1 MKTHIEN
8 IVSFIAAQMD
18 GEPVAPAGS
27 AAICQLAAAVQ
38 ALQAAPN
45 NDLHV
50 LALRTIGVVID
61 RVRSNIS
68 AEQALHAFIRGGDR
82 A

>member
-8 IVSFIAAQMD
+8 LVSFIAAQMD

-27 AAICQLAAAVQ
+27 AAISQLSAAVQ
-38 ALQAAPN
+38 ALQAAPDS
-45 NDLHV
+45 DLQV
-50 LALRTIGVVID
+50 LALRTIGAVVD
-61 RVRSNIS
+61 RVRSNIA
-68 AEQALHAFIRGGDR
+68 AEQTLHAFIRGGDR